1 MLDNKDIF
9 YLNKNEI
16 LDILSKIDDVIFVGG
31 TSEYLQGVKK
41 ELNDIDIRITN
52 FENLT
57 SIGYIHKFN
66 LDLFYGLSGNRGIIK
81 LKNFLIDIFIEND
94 KPNFIIIDNKYK
106 CETIESMINLREKTL
121 KFSNFC
127 DNRVLNKIKYNLIRL
142 KKWTQLPQ

>member
-41 ELNDIDIRITN
+41 KLNDIDIRVTS
-52 FENLT
+52 FENLI
-57 SIGYIHKFN
+57 SIGYVHKFN

-81 LKNFLIDIFIEND
+81 LKNCLIDIFIETN
-94 KPNFIIIDNKYK
+94 KPDFIIIDNKYK
-106 CETIESMINLREKTL
+106 CETIKSMISLREKTL

-127 DNRVLNKIKYNLIRL
+127 DNNVLKKIKYNLIRL
-142 KKWTQLPQ
+142 KKWKQLRQ